1 MDIPLRMSRQEDCII
16 WPRCSS
22 GIYLVKTS
30 YQMLCEMENNEG
42 ALASLVETSRNFWG
56 SIWKL
61 RVPNKVKIFL

>member
-1 MDIPLRMSRQEDCII
+1 MGIPLCMSRQEDCII

-22 GIYLVKTS
+22 GIYLVKTG